1 MALLVL
7 ARASWLAG
15 ASLKS
20 VKNARKSDT
29 TEDALHPIPVSLFAN
44 CPEHIDT
51 IANLLNHFFKI

>member
-29 TEDALHPIPVSLFAN
+29 TGDALHPIPVSPFAN
-44 CPEHIDT
+44 CPQHINT
-51 IANLLNHFFKI
+51 VTNLLNHFFKI